1 LVKWSVKARRVDD
14 KRVVGLAVAAVVLLV
29 GGLAYWLAGAGGGD
43 TGPAAGATG
52 SGGWVGSVPD
62 GLRVAKPSRPSTP
75 PLVQVTGATAV
86 DYLGSVEVGNQPVE
100 FVADAATGP
109 IPGTVKDAAGA
120 DLGPGTLRLGAGPAA
135 LAALGIVIDGQLDAD
150 AGGVTITAATIRV
163 VAGDLTVGGHGLVF
177 QPNTPAGKP
186 TPPSRNLGD
195 TTVTVTNPG
204 VTVDLGGAKR
214 WENAPA
220 YLILSSR
227 ERSSLSWAGGL
238 GRVLGVNGRP
248 ITATGTLGLKADG
261 LTVELSRSPQGI
273 DLAGE
278 GRVRQV
284 YADGL
289 PRLQAKGRVDI
300 KRPPNPTAPG
310 SKGQFT
316 WAPTNTTD
324 YDLAISR
331 IRPANEHA
339 KWVNLALDQLP
350 MMCGRPTCDRLGGN
364 TDGLGRAG
372 SGGFLTGGAKRTNA
386 VILPRT
392 GDERS
397 ISFDVPTGTPPGDY
411 NLVLVLEG
419 NFAPITVTV
428 PVKVA

>member
-1 LVKWSVKARRVDD
+1 VETRRVDN
-14 KRVVGLAVAAVVLLV
+14 RWLVGLAVAVVVLVV
-29 GGLAYWLAGAGGGD
+29 GGLAYWLAGDGD
-43 TGPAAGATG
+43 RGSGPPAAASG
-52 SGGWVGSVPD
+52 SGGWVGSVPN
-62 GLRVAKPSRPSTP
+62 GSSGARLNPPSTQ
-75 PLVQVTGATAV
+75 PLVLVTGATAV

-109 IPGTVKDAAGA
+109 IPGTVRDAAGA

-150 AGGVTITAATIRV
+150 AGGVNLTAATIRV
-163 VAGDLTVGGHGLVF
+163 VAGDLTIAGHGLVF
-177 QPNTPAGKP
+177 QPNTPQGKP

-195 TTVTVTNPG
+195 TTVTVANPG

-214 WENAPA
+214 WENAPE

-227 ERSSLSWAGGL
+227 ERSSLSWAGGA
-238 GRVLGVNGRP
+238 GRVLDPDRHP
-248 ITATGTLGLKADG
+248 ITATGSLGLKADG
-261 LTVELSRSPQGI
+261 LAVELTRSPQGI
-273 DLAGE
+273 AIAGE

-289 PRLQAKGRVDI
+289 PRLQAKGRVDL

-331 IRPANEHA
+331 IRPANEQA

-350 MMCGRPTCDRLGGN
+350 MMCGHPTCTRLGGV
-364 TDGLGRAG
+364 TDGLGKAG
-372 SGGFLTGGAKRTNA
+372 SGGFLTGGAKRINA

-397 ISFDVPTGTPPGDY
+397 IGFDVPTGTPPGDY
-411 NLVLVLEG
+411 KLVLVLEG
-419 NFAPITVTV
+419 NFEPITVTV